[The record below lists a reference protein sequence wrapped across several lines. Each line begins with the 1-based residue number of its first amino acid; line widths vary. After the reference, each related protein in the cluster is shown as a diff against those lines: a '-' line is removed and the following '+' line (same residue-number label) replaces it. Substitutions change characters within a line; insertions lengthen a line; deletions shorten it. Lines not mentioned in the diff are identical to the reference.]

1 MKKRGFKRLK
11 RSREVLDEV
20 IEFSEDDRLAI
31 ASGQLDIAA
40 LVQGWKGRKR
50 IEIVSV
56 RLVIE
61 NQFGIHQQKNVVSGN
76 SLDDYFGPSN
86 PLWRR
91 EGVQD
96 WVWGVVIR
104 YVKL

>member
-1 MKKRGFKRLK
+1 MRRRGFKRVKKARQVLE
-11 RSREVLDEV
+11 EVL
-20 IEFSEDDRLAI
+20 EFSDEDRLAI

-40 LVQGWKGRKR
+40 LVKKWKGRKR
-50 IEIVSV
+50 IEIISV
-56 RLVIE
+56 RLVIQ
-61 NQFGIHQQKNVVSGN
+61 NQFGIHQQKNVVSSN

-86 PLWRR
+86 PLWTR